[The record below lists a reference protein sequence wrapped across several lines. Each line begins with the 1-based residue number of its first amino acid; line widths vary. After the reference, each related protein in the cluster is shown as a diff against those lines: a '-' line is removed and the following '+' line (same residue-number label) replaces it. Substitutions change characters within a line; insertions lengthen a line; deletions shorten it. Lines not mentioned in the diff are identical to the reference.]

1 MYHRKVSKAGIFL
14 ISHFEQSSDTKKCQL
29 TMETGKR
36 LLSFLLTLSRKQNTF
51 WK

>member
-1 MYHRKVSKAGIFL
+1 MHHRKDQRPGFIL